1 MERQKFCTQCR
12 HPNRLKAKF
21 CKQCGHRF
29 KRVMLLA
36 AAEACPRCHTVRSVG
51 AKFCRNC
58 GYEFVPSEAPIQQ
71 PAAKGVELP
80 PPALVP
86 ASLPEIE
93 PVEAESPVTSGKTG
107 ILISQEELGKIRQA
121 KTEQIIFVPA
131 LRRKKNS

>member
-12 HPNRLKAKF
+12 HPNRLEAKF

-29 KRVMLLA
+29 RRFMLVSTI
-36 AAEACPRCHTVRSVG
+36 EICPRCHTARHSG
-51 AKFCRNC
+51 SKFCRNC
-58 GYEFVPSEAPIQQ
+58 GYQFVPSQAPIQQ
-71 PAAKGVELP
+71 PRVEAVELP
-80 PPALVP
+80 PPANIPLIEPEQNSIEPETP
-86 ASLPEIE
+86 AS
-93 PVEAESPVTSGKTG
+93 TGKTG